1 MLRYPGI
8 LMLVLCAAAPVS
20 AGFSADALFE
30 EHAKDFGVV
39 ARGPML
45 SHPFRLTNNTD
56 RPVHIA
62 NVRVSCGCVSARAL
76 QNDVAPGQST
86 AIQADMDTRRFHGP
100 KKVIVYVQFDQPQWE
115 EIGLSVQADGRD
127 DFTVSPEGLAF
138 GKVKPA
144 SKPATSVTVN
154 FYGND
159 SLKITDATCT
169 GYVQTS
175 VKELRREAG
184 EVRYQIT
191 ANLRDDAPAG
201 NWFSEL
207 WLKTNNPALSRIRI
221 PLTVEVEPAAAIS
234 STKPVDNGSAQANQ
248 RQGRRTPD
256 SR

>member
-8 LMLVLCAAAPVS
+8 IMLVLCAAAPAS
-20 AGFSADALFE
+20 ARSWADALFD

-45 SHPFRLTNNTD
+45 THPFRLTNNTD
-56 RPVHIA
+56 RPIHIA

-76 QNDVAPGQST
+76 QNEVAPGQST
-86 AIQADMDTRRFHGP
+86 AIQADMDTRRFQGF

-115 EIGLSVQADGRD
+115 EIGLSVQATGRD
-127 DFTVSPEGLAF
+127 DFTVNPAGLAF

-144 SKPATSVTVN
+144 SKPATSVTVD

-159 SLKITDATCT
+159 SLQVTGAECT

-175 VKELRREAG
+175 VKEVRRDAG
-184 EVRYQIT
+184 QVSYQVT
-191 ANLRDDAPAG
+191 ASLRDDAPAG

-207 WLKTNNPALSRIRI
+207 WLKTNNPAMGKIRV
-221 PLTVEVEPAAAIS
+221 PVTVEIEPATVTA
-234 STKPVDNGSAQANQ
+234 KPTDSGTAQANQ
-248 RQGRRTPD
+248 RQGRRTGN
-256 SR
+256 R